1 MNFKFQGFIEQSVFI
16 LTNSSEGNFTS
27 SLNKDNYNRFNILLL
42 YFELFK
48 KINLFNKLFQYRYII
63 W

>member
-27 SLNKDNYNRFNILLL
+27 SLNKDNYKPVEHFDLKRKNCSS
-42 YFELFK
+42 Y
-48 KINLFNKLFQYRYII
+48 
-63 W
+63 